1 METRKFQIKRTHAQI
16 EKLQEAKP
24 PVDPPVSI
32 THEER
37 SDEVQG
43 GSGERSEHKGQRG
56 TCWSVTINNPS
67 PGEERCDMPGWKM
80 TGQFEVG
87 TTGTRHWQGCL
98 QTPQVRWAAVK
109 KMYPRGNI
117 SLARNEIALKNYV
130 RKEDTRASA
139 IVSSGVVNIFQF
151 QDIIAGDWK
160 VEEFNSYLEL
170 FKNRDRGEVALIY
183 CDGLVRQRIRAGQRG
198 AEWIAMNPLWRSVWK
213 NFYADIIERYASSLR
228 PSCSE
233 SEGELRTH
241 GGESTSPPSGC
252 CAEGDVDIC
261 EESVGDS
268 EEEGGNEICG

>member
-1 METRKFQIKRTHAQI
+1 METPKKFQIKRTDAQMK
-16 EKLQEAKP
+16 KLQEAKP

-32 THEER
+32 TRGDTEGG
-37 SDEVQG
+37 DEKG
-43 GSGERSEHKGQRG
+43 GSGERSEPKGQRG

-67 PGEERCDMPGWKM
+67 PGEERCDVPGWKM

-109 KMYPRGNI
+109 KVYPRANI
-117 SLARNEIALKNYV
+117 SLARNAFALKEYV

-160 VEEFNSYLEL
+160 VEEYNSLL
-170 FKNRDRGEVALIY
+170 QTWDKKGPDEVALIY
-183 CDGLVRQRIRAGQRG
+183 CDQLVKQRIRAGQRG

-213 NFYADIIERYASSLR
+213 NFYAEIIERYASSLS
-228 PSCSE
+228 PSS
-233 SEGELRTH
+233 SQAPSELRSPS
-241 GGESTSPPSGC
+241 GGEAPPSWTQ
-252 CAEGDVDIC
+252 AEGVDNIC
-261 EESVGDS
+261 EESVGS
-268 EEEGGNEICG
+268 SGEEGGD